1 MRQAPARRAQRDQA
15 RGLTTAAD
23 VSIRPLG
30 PDDAAELAALY
41 RAQRE
46 FLTPFDPVREESFF
60 TAEGQRPGLEGLGE
74 DRVGPGRYRFGIVV
88 EGAIVGMVNIS
99 NVIRGVFQNASL
111 GYFVAQEQGGRGV
124 ASRGVGL
131 VSEWGFREA
140 RLHRLEAATL
150 LDNVPSQRVL
160 LRNGFRPVGL
170 CPHYLHIAGAWRD
183 HVLFQRTVEDGDTLD
198 PAHERELA
206 ALLAGAQ

>member
-1 MRQAPARRAQRDQA
+1 
-15 RGLTTAAD
+15 
-23 VSIRPLG
+23 
-30 PDDAAELAALY
+30 
-41 RAQRE
+41 
-46 FLTPFDPVREESFF
+46 
-60 TAEGQRPGLEGLGE
+60 
-74 DRVGPGRYRFGIVV
+74 
-88 EGAIVGMVNIS
+88 MVNIS

-183 HVLFQRTVEDGDTLD
+183 HVLFQRTAEDGDALD

-206 ALLAGAQ
+206 ALLSGAR